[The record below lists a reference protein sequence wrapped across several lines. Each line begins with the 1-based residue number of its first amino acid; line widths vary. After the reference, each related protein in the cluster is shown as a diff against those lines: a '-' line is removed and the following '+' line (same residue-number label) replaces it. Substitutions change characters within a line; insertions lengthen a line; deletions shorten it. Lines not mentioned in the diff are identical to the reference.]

1 MDKRGFMVGSE
12 GHTRVANRVK
22 ISLGPL
28 LERARILRRD
38 AARLV
43 RELGKTSA
51 EITAL
56 QDPSPSTESSHKQSD
71 FAPKANADSSIHP

>member
-1 MDKRGFMVGSE
+1 MVRFE
-12 GHTRVANRVK
+12 GQTGVANRVK

-28 LERARILRRD
+28 FERARILRRD

-43 RELGKTSA
+43 RELGKTSE

-56 QDPSPSTESSHKQSD
+56 RETLDTLQQGRENVAQSSEPEMRTP
-71 FAPKANADSSIHP
+71 A